1 MDPECSRLLPAL
13 CALLADP
20 RQPVADDTCLEKLLD
35 WFKAVTEKAGSSVLL
50 LQDHPCL
57 LDLLLHVTHDPG
69 LSDRVMSFALR
80 LAGLLA
86 AEESSFQC
94 LQQGDLLLQLFGEGG
109 APSQAGWAAP
119 SVRSGWVQGLRS
131 LARHPCA
138 LDFLDVLGAVDT
150 VFSLQ
155 GDPSLFVASA
165 ADQLLAQL
173 LALSLQGSQS
183 AAWPP
188 RALRIVTHL
197 EESLRSS
204 ATQQVTQALHVLT
217 TVFGHSHEPWIQALW
232 AQLSP
237 LVTSLLEEDPIP
249 AAHALVDLLLSV
261 ARSLDCGSDVG
272 LWEVMAQTLNCLSP
286 THAGPLALGVL
297 KLQECPQALR
307 VQAFSILLRPLA
319 CVLEAAVDST
329 GLEGLP
335 AGTAG
340 DSATV
345 ATLLSSKAACAGLL
359 CRTLAHVELLQPLL
373 QRPEP
378 WPQAP
383 LLAATLTVLRLCDG
397 SAEPLSDVKGRLGAL
412 LVGCVRVQRVALDFL
427 ATLAPGTGPPE
438 LVARVFA
445 VLLEYLQS
453 PDCSPTV
460 LKKTFQ
466 AALGWL
472 VGAPET
478 ASCHDLDPSAQL
490 FLGGLLRALQK
501 RLLSP
506 SWEVRDSGLEFLS
519 QAARRLGGQAS
530 FTQALL
536 TSETPALAHQLLQDP
551 ESYVRASAVTAL
563 GQLSSWGLHGAPGG
577 QQGLL
582 EELLHILA
590 TDSDSFPRRAAMQ
603 VLTQWARDSRASG
616 AAHPEPLVA
625 RALQAAGRDV
635 DWEVR
640 AQGLELAQVLVA
652 QTLGVPSPPPCPYAP
667 ALPVAAPRPPPAQE
681 ALEALCRMHIF
692 HFAFRALLDCDRPVA
707 RKSCALLLFLK
718 ARTAP
723 LAPEAA
729 DGPEP
734 TALEATLQG
743 WQAGE
748 QDLLQGDLEPKA
760 ALAALWALDLDG
772 LQDTLAAS
780 SDHTERSARS
790 LLQDMLASAGTWGEN
805 EADCY

>member
-1 MDPECSRLLPAL
+1 
-13 CALLADP
+13 
-20 RQPVADDTCLEKLLD
+20 
-35 WFKAVTEKAGSSVLL
+35 
-50 LQDHPCL
+50 
-57 LDLLLHVTHDPG
+57 
-69 LSDRVMSFALR
+69 MSL
-80 LAGLLA
+80 
-86 AEESSFQC
+86 
-94 LQQGDLLLQLFGEGG
+94 
-109 APSQAGWAAP
+109 
-119 SVRSGWVQGLRS
+119 
-131 LARHPCA
+131 
-138 LDFLDVLGAVDT
+138 
-150 VFSLQ
+150 

-165 ADQLLAQL
+165 AEQLLAQL
-173 LALSLQGSQS
+173 LALSLRGSQS
-183 AAWPP
+183 SEWPP
-188 RALRIVTHL
+188 RALQIVAHL

-204 ATQQVTQALHVLT
+204 ATERVTQALHVLT
-217 TVFGHSHEPWIQALW
+217 TTFGNSHEPWTQALW

-237 LVTSLLEEDPIP
+237 LVASLLEEDPIP

-261 ARSLDCGSDVG
+261 ARSPACSSDVG
-272 LWEVMAQTLNCLSP
+272 LWEVLAQTLNCLSP

-297 KLQECPQALR
+297 KLQECPQALK
-307 VQAFSILLRPLA
+307 VQAFGVLLQPLA
-319 CVLEAAVDST
+319 CVLEAAADT
-329 GLEGLP
+329 PGLEGLP
-335 AGTAG
+335 AGAVG

-359 CRTLAHVELLQPLL
+359 CRTLAHVELLQPLP

-378 WPQAP
+378 WPQAA

-397 SAEPLSDVKGRLGAL
+397 SAEPVSDMKGRLGTL
-412 LVGCVRVQRVALDFL
+412 LVGCVRVQRAALDFL
-427 ATLAPGTGPPE
+427 GTLALGTGPPE

-466 AALGWL
+466 AALDWL
-472 VGAPET
+472 AGAPEM
-478 ASCHDLDPSAQL
+478 ASCHDLDPPAQL

-530 FTQALL
+530 FTQVLL
-536 TSETPALAHQLLQDP
+536 VSEIPALAHQLLQDP

-563 GQLSSWGLHGAPGG
+563 GQLSSRGLYGAPGG

-582 EELLHILA
+582 EDLLHVLT
-590 TDSDSFPRRAAMQ
+590 TDVDGFPRRAAMQ
-603 VLTQWARDSRASG
+603 VLTQWARDSH
-616 AAHPEPLVA
+616 AARVDPPEPLVA
-625 RALQAAGRDV
+625 RALRAAGQDV

-640 AQGLELAQVLVA
+640 AQGLELAQVLVS
-652 QTLGVPSPPPCPYAP
+652 QTLGAPSPPCPYAP
-667 ALPVAAPRPPPAQE
+667 LPLPVTAPQLSPAQ
-681 ALEALCRMHIF
+681 ALETLCRMHVF

-723 LAPEAA
+723 PALGPEAG
-729 DGPEP
+729 DSPEP
-734 TALEATLQG
+734 TALEAALQG

-748 QDLLQGDLEPKA
+748 QDPLQEDLGPKA
-760 ALAALWALDLDG
+760 ALAALRALDLDR